1 MVKPTTTLVA
11 AHVQKLFDMN
21 VKNPPVIKVAR
32 HVKKDNLLPILY
44 DTTTYAMKRSVS
56 LKRRYEQY
64 DYLSFNVPKRYT
76 PIGPPV
82 FKATNPIV
90 G

>member
-11 AHVQKLFDMN
+11 AHVQKLFDMD

-32 HVKKDNLLPILY
+32 HVKKDNLLPI
-44 DTTTYAMKRSVS
+44 
-56 LKRRYEQY
+56 
-64 DYLSFNVPKRYT
+64 LSFNVPKRYT